1 MHRCCRACPLEG
13 TRVRRCACAA
23 GVHTPARPAHSCL
36 QGALL
41 HEQFDAVAA
50 DRPDAVCL
58 VDDATGVSLTYREV
72 AEAVDTL
79 AAALAK
85 LGVTRDIGEHRMM
98 QLGCGDAFGLP
109 CLCCALMAAPL
120 VCRCTQRQELVPDCR
135 LVHATPSPLTRGSHV
150 RPASQLWASWWI
162 ARPRW

>member
-1 MHRCCRACPLEG
+1 MPC
-13 TRVRRCACAA
+13 TRVL
-23 GVHTPARPAHSCL
+23 TPARPAHSHL

-50 DRPDAVCL
+50 ARPDAVCL

-85 LGVTRDIGEHRMM
+85 LGVTRDIGERR
-98 QLGCGDAFGLP
+98 LLRFSEAWVGGCIGG
-109 CLCCALMAAPL
+109 
-120 VCRCTQRQELVPDCR
+120 
-135 LVHATPSPLTRGSHV
+135 
-150 RPASQLWASWWI
+150 
-162 ARPRW
+162 

>member
-1 MHRCCRACPLEG
+1 M
-13 TRVRRCACAA
+13 RRYACAA

-85 LGVTRDIGEHRMM
+85 LGVTRDIGEHW
-98 QLGCGDAFGLP
+98 LLHFTAAGVWGCIWAAMPVLRTVGRPACLP
-109 CLCCALMAAPL
+109 VHPAAG
-120 VCRCTQRQELVPDCR
+120 TGTR
-135 LVHATPSPLTRGSHV
+135 LQARAPAPSPLTRGSHV